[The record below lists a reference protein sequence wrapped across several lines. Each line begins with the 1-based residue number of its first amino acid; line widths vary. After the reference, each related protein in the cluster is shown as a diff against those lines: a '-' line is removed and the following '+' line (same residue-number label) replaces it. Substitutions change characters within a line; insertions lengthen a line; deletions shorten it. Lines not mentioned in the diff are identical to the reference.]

1 MIGKSLDGKIAIV
14 TGAGSAIGMGRAMAL
29 ALAAAGARVSL
40 VDIDAPALDDA
51 ATEVEKAGGTGA
63 ALPVVADISRAE
75 DAERVVARTQSEL
88 GSIHI
93 LVNNAGIQ
101 LRRPNKSPDAPP
113 RFSADFWETDPE
125 QWMRLM
131 AINLHGQFFM
141 ARAAVGPMRAQQW
154 GRIIGVTTS
163 HTAMVGKGT
172 VPYGP
177 SKAGHEALVAI
188 MARDLE
194 GTGVTANVL
203 VPGGAV
209 DTNLV
214 PLEINRSGWIQ
225 PRIMQAPIIWLAS
238 DAANAVNGRRFIAKN
253 WDESLPEAERVAK
266 ASAPAGWPLS

>member
-1 MIGKSLDGKIAIV
+1 
-14 TGAGSAIGMGRAMAL
+14 MAV
-29 ALAAAGARVSL
+29 ALAAAGAHVGL
-40 VDIDAPALDDA
+40 VDIDAAALDDA
-51 ATEVEKAGGTGA
+51 ATEVQKAAGTGT
-63 ALPVVADISRAE
+63 ALPLVADISRPE
-75 DAERVVARTQSEL
+75 DAERVVARVQSEL
-88 GSIHI
+88 GGIHI

-101 LRRPNKSPDAPP
+101 LRRPRKSPDAPL
-113 RFSADFWETDPE
+113 RFSADFWETDPA

-141 ARAAVGPMRAQQW
+141 ARAAVGPMRAQRW

-163 HTAMVGKGT
+163 HSAMVGKGT

-214 PLEINRSGWIQ
+214 PLEINRTGWIQ
-225 PRIMQAPIIWLAS
+225 PQVMQAPIVWLAS
-238 DAANAVNGRRFIAKN
+238 EASSEVNGRRFIAKS
-253 WDESLPEAERVAK
+253 WDESLPEAERVAT
-266 ASAPAGWPLS
+266 ASAPAGWPLP